1 VKSELLSSLPSVEE
15 ERALHASLLAGD
27 RVAPSR
33 IAEHYYEW
41 LWHELWR
48 RNVGRYPQLTMDD
61 CQTAAGDA
69 LVAYFRAPTKYD
81 PERSRLP
88 VYLRMVAEGDL
99 RNALRSQSR
108 SQAQLQ
114 VVGEPVV
121 EDAARRGN
129 PQREDLADP
138 AELVVLAQEQ
148 EERQRLVAEMRAELL
163 RRCPP
168 HEARAVEL
176 FLQDER
182 ATGPYAEALG
192 LTHLPPDEQ
201 RRAVK
206 RWKDRQYKRCQR
218 WRPHD

>member
-41 LWHELWR
+41 LCHELWR

-69 LVAYFRAPTKYD
+69 LVAYFHGAEKYD

-88 VYLRMVAEGDL
+88 VYLRMAAEGDL
-99 RNALRSQSR
+99 RNALRSKSR
-108 SQAQLQ
+108 YPVQLQ
-114 VVGEPVV
+114 VVREPVV
-121 EDAARRGN
+121 EDAVRRGN

-138 AELVVLAQEQ
+138 AERVAKAQER
-148 EERQRLVAEMRAELL
+148 EEQRRLIAEIRAELL
-163 RRCPP
+163 SRCPP
-168 HEARAVEL
+168 NEAGAVEL
-176 FLQDER
+176 FLQGER
-182 ATGPYAEALG
+182 ATEPYARELG